1 MQIGVYSSG
10 SSLVVQHSNEI
21 ENVQIITLDEFVR
34 ENKIEVGFIKVDIE
48 GFEMEFLKGAKEAI
62 YTQKPAMLLSIYY
75 QASDYFCIKPLIE
88 SWNLGYTFKFHQGID
103 YGIPTETALFCEVLE

>member
-62 YTQKPAMLLSIYY
+62 CTQKPAMLLSIYH